1 MAPPTTGRKCLPPCL
16 SPDPPVPVSCLHDAP
31 SPPIGLAAPASAPGP
46 LPRSTIPPA
55 MPPLSH
61 GGSCRAP
68 PRALSAHRR
77 CHRTGSGSLPA
88 GAGHQRCQVRA
99 LACASAARA
108 PAVSSGASR
117 AAYFKTTTPRC
128 HPCCREAV
136 VPLKRAVVEEMLLD
150 ALTDRC
156 VFLLCRQRGK
166 LERPASCSTDVLA
179 SRLGWLLALLVLCFC
194 SAALSPWPLYRPCQS
209 VHTAG
214 WGCRGPESCQPCSA
228 GSPLKP
234 GMQPAAG

>member
-1 MAPPTTGRKCLPPCL
+1 MGCSKPGRLGVGHQNAERRGKPAGALLLTLVMAPPTTGRNCLPPCL

-31 SPPIGLAAPASAPGP
+31 SPPIRLAAPASAPGP

-55 MPPLSH
+55 MPPLSD
-61 GGSCRAP
+61 GVSCRAP

-117 AAYFKTTTPRC
+117 AAHFKR
-128 HPCCREAV
+128 R
-136 VPLKRAVVEEMLLD
+136 
-150 ALTDRC
+150 
-156 VFLLCRQRGK
+156 
-166 LERPASCSTDVLA
+166 RPAAT
-179 SRLGWLLALLVLCFC
+179 
-194 SAALSPWPLYRPCQS
+194 
-209 VHTAG
+209 
-214 WGCRGPESCQPCSA
+214 
-228 GSPLKP
+228 
-234 GMQPAAG
+234 PAAGRQWCPSSVQWLRRCCWTRSQTGASFCCAASEENSSAPQAAVQTC